1 MESPYPLTDLRVQ
14 KLSPQGRW
22 RPVPLLEGGPTLKRL
37 GVLAPRPLLLVVL
50 DGHSEVDVGPGHHH
64 ERRALDVLRFVAG
77 SDGGVLEGEE
87 LAVALVQVVREPAAV
102 ALLGERDIAGY
113 AVEVRLADDALA
125 SLVHRP
131 RDAIARSVG

>member
-102 ALLGERDIAGY
+102 ALAREA
-113 AVEVRLADDALA
+113 EVALDPVTVGFHDDGFEA
-125 SLVHRP
+125 LVHGGRL
-131 RDAIARSVG
+131 